1 MSPSRNTLVAV
12 ALGAVVLAAAVV
24 SPALGGPSL
33 KSLVKKEVKRQLA
46 KKRGPSGAAGSAGP
60 AGQSGAA
67 GAAGAGFNADSSLA
81 SGETLTGIWAVAG
94 GPSENAP
101 DAIQFAP
108 QLPAALGP
116 GAVHRLAPGATS
128 AACPGPGQA
137 AAGQLCVY
145 ERVSASAGFNTI
157 TDPASG
163 ANGAN
168 RRGAA
173 IQYTTSAANGYAD
186 GTWAVTSP

>member
-1 MSPSRNTLVAV
+1 MRLSRNTLIAIAV
-12 ALGAVVLAAAVV
+12 AAVVLAAAVI

-46 KKRGPSGAAGSAGP
+46 KKQLPPGP
-60 AGQSGAA
+60 AGTPGAN
-67 GAAGAGFNADSSLA
+67 FNAGSSLA
-81 SGETLTGIWAVAG
+81 SGETLTGVWAVAG
-94 GPSENAP
+94 GTSANAP
-101 DAIQFAP
+101 DAIQFVP

-116 GAVHRLAPGATS
+116 AAVHRLAPGATS
-128 AACPGPGQA
+128 AACPGLGQA

-145 ERVSASAGFNTI
+145 ERASTSASFNTI
-157 TDPASG
+157 TDPSSG

-168 RRGAA
+168 RRGAV
-173 IQYTTSAANGYAD
+173 IEYSTSAPNGYAD